1 VRGIGKLTKRV
12 LVIGGA
18 GYVGSVLCRKLL
30 EGGYFVTVLDNLRF
44 NQQSLLDCCRFQN
57 FNFEKGDFRDYSSL
71 VPLVRKH
78 DIIVPLAAIV
88 GQPACDKDPQLAH
101 ELNYVAHRAFIKCV
115 SRGQIVVFPAT
126 QSGYGVMESE
136 ELCDENSPLNPIS
149 LYGRSKVD
157 IEREFLDALSA
168 ITLRSATVF
177 GMSPRMRVD
186 LLVNDFC
193 YRAHKDGVIA
203 LFDSGF
209 RRNFIH
215 VEDLAKAFIFAI
227 ENSGEMV
234 GQAFNVGLSSANL
247 TKQELCAV
255 IKQEFVKLRVVE
267 DKQISDPDK
276 RDYLVSNEKLEGLG
290 WIPDYSLL
298 DGVKQ
303 MKKGF
308 QLLANGYLSN
318 V

>member
-1 VRGIGKLTKRV
+1 MKQRV

-18 GYVGSVLCRKLL
+18 GYVGSVLCRRLL
-30 EGGYFVTVLDNLRF
+30 EDGYRVTVLDNLSF

-57 FNFEKGDFRDYSSL
+57 FDFERGDFRDLGRL
-71 VPLVRKH
+71 VPVLQNH
-78 DIIVPLAAIV
+78 DIIIPLAAIV
-88 GQPACDKDPQLAH
+88 GQPACDKDPQRAND
-101 ELNYVAHRAFIKCV
+101 LNYDAHRAFMKCV
-115 SRGQIVVFPAT
+115 SSEQIVVFPAT
-126 QSGYGVMESE
+126 QSGYGVMQSE
-136 ELCDENSPLNPIS
+136 ELCDENSPLKPIS

-157 IEREFLDALSA
+157 IEKEFLDSLSA

-215 VEDLAKAFIFAI
+215 VEDLAKAFIFSI
-227 ENSGEMV
+227 ENSDKMV

-247 TKQELCAV
+247 TKRELCGV
-255 IKQEFVKLRVVE
+255 IKQEFAGLRIVE
-267 DKQISDPDK
+267 DEQVSDPDK
-276 RDYLVSNEKLEGLG
+276 RDYLVSNEKLEALG
-290 WIPDYSLL
+290 WTPDFSLL

-303 MKKGF
+303 MKTGF
-308 QLLANGYLSN
+308 QLLANGYLTN